1 MCDSRRLVDTVL
13 LCHHSTDELK
23 VAKLKQSLQELGPI
37 TVNTKDEGSQTM
49 LGGRFTEDLVVFCLS
64 VEYVKTSE
72 QFTKGKHLRNHYSN
86 IIIATFFKINFSV
99 ILQGQFTS
107 NPSFVARCEHTDG
120 RRK

>member
-1 MCDSRRLVDTVL
+1 MCDSRRLVVTVL

-86 IIIATFFKINFSV
+86 IIIETYFINFSV

-107 NPSFVARCEHTDG
+107 NPFSGC
-120 RRK
+120 